1 MVSKLKIINRNKDL
15 ERVIT
20 QYGRSVQ
27 SLAFSYLKNR
37 YDAEDIS
44 QEVFISC
51 LQKAPAFDNA
61 QKEKS
66 WLMTV
71 TVNRCKSFLRNVRRL
86 EEPLPDDLSYLPK
99 VEMDLMNAMLQLD
112 EKYRLPLHLH
122 YYEGYSIAQIGKLL
136 HCPAAT
142 VGSRLS
148 RGREKLKQELGEDYF
163 EE

>member
-1 MVSKLKIINRNKDL
+1 M
-15 ERVIT
+15 

-27 SLAFSYLKNR
+27 SLAYSYLKNR
-37 YDAEDIS
+37 YDAEDVA
-44 QEVFISC
+44 QEVFIAY
-51 LQKAPAFDNA
+51 LQKTPMFESS

-71 TVNRCKSFLRNVRRL
+71 TVNRCKSFLRNIRRL

-99 VEMDLMNAMLQLD
+99 MEMDLMDAMFRLD

-122 YYEGYSIAQIGKLL
+122 YYEGYSIAEIGKLL
-136 HCPAAT
+136 HCPSAT
-142 VGSRLS
+142 IGSRLA
-148 RGREKLKQELGEDYF
+148 RGRDKLKQELGEDYF

>member
-1 MVSKLKIINRNKDL
+1 MQIMNRKKEL

-20 QYGRSVQ
+20 QYSRSVQ

-37 YDAEDIS
+37 CDAEDVA
-44 QEVFISC
+44 QEVFITY
-51 LQKAPAFDNA
+51 LQKAPQFESG

-71 TVNRCKSFLRNVRRL
+71 AVNRCKSLLRNVRRL
-86 EEPLPDDLSYLPK
+86 EQPLPEDLSYLPK
-99 VEMDLMNAMLQLD
+99 VEMDLMQAMLCLE
-112 EKYRLPLHLH
+112 EKYRVPLHLH
-122 YYEGYSIAQIGKLL
+122 YYEGYSISEIGKLL

-142 VGSRLS
+142 IGSRLA
-148 RGREKLKQELGEDYF
+148 RGREKLKQELGEDYY